1 MIDEKKLLA
10 IAVIISLIGTASL
23 YLYSANQDA
32 ERVEINDIDEN
43 MLGSQIETSGFI
55 SNIVTL
61 EDRYI
66 IGLKEDGENST
77 ITAFVDNRV
86 LSYIDE
92 KDEVRA
98 GAEVFVRGRID
109 IYEGEINMIVSR
121 AGDFHIIDN
130 AYSSFT
136 VPSELLDN
144 PEWHEGMEHK
154 IRGEVLSIRS
164 AGEDTVI
171 ELKPLNGDDCVLM
184 VRIKGWDFTETYSIS
199 RGNVIVVKG
208 SFEYDTYRGRWCI
221 ISENEPISH

>member
-1 MIDEKKLLA
+1 MLDEKKLLT

-32 ERVEINDIDEN
+32 ERVEITEIDEN
-43 MLGSQIETSGFI
+43 MLGSQVETSGFI

-61 EDRYI
+61 EDRHMME
-66 IGLKEDGENST
+66 LKEDEGNTT

-98 GAEVFVRGRID
+98 GAEVFVSGRID
-109 IYEGEINMIVSR
+109 IYEGEMNMIVSR
-121 AGDFHIIDN
+121 AGDFRIIEN
-130 AYSSFT
+130 ALSSFT

-144 PEWHEGMEHK
+144 PEWHGGMEHK
-154 IRGEVLSIRS
+154 IRGEVFSINS
-164 AGEDTVI
+164 AGEDTII
-171 ELKPLNGDDCVLM
+171 ELKPLNGDDCILM
-184 VRIKGWDFTETYSIS
+184 VKIKGWDFTETYSIS

-208 SFEYDTYRGRWCI
+208 SF
-221 ISENEPISH
+221 